1 MNIFINLTT
10 NNLQTK
16 KLLNMIWTVL
26 FLFLAVV
33 AAVLGFLGLGF
44 GPIEPAK
51 TAFYVIGACLLI
63 SIFIQ
68 KRKRRKR
75 YYE

>member
-1 MNIFINLTT
+1 
-10 NNLQTK
+10 
-16 KLLNMIWTVL
+16 MIWTILL
-26 FLFLAVV
+26 FFLTVV

-51 TAFYVIGACLLI
+51 TAFYVLGVLLVI
-63 SIFIQ
+63 AFFLER
-68 KRKRRKR
+68 RKKRKR

>member
-1 MNIFINLTT
+1 ML
-10 NNLQTK
+10 
-16 KLLNMIWTVL
+16 WTIL

-51 TAFYVIGACLLI
+51 FAFYILGVLFVV
-63 SIFIQ
+63 SFFIERRK
-68 KRKRRKR
+68 KRKK

>member
-1 MNIFINLTT
+1 MNYNPFNL
-10 NNLQTK
+10 LFM
-16 KLLNMIWTVL
+16 LWTIL

-51 TAFYVIGACLLI
+51 TAFYVFGTCLLI
-63 SIFIQ
+63 SLFMQ
-68 KRKRRKR
+68 RRKKKRKS

>member
-1 MNIFINLTT
+1 MF
-10 NNLQTK
+10 
-16 KLLNMIWTVL
+16 WTIILL
-26 FLFLAVV
+26 FLTVV

-51 TAFYVIGACLLI
+51 TAFYFLGVLLVI
-63 SIFIQ
+63 SFIMERH
-68 KRKRRKR
+68 KKRKR

>member
-1 MNIFINLTT
+1 ML
-10 NNLQTK
+10 
-16 KLLNMIWTVL
+16 WTIL
-26 FLFLAVV
+26 FLFLTVV

-51 TAFYVIGACLLI
+51 TFFYVLGACLLI
-63 SIFIQ
+63 SVFMQ
-68 KRKRRKR
+68 KRKKRKR

>member
-1 MNIFINLTT
+1 ML
-10 NNLQTK
+10 
-16 KLLNMIWTVL
+16 WTFL

-33 AAVLGFLGLGF
+33 AAVIGFLGLGF

-51 TAFYVIGACLLI
+51 IVFYVLGACLLI
-63 SIFIQ
+63 SLITQ
-68 KRKRRKR
+68 KRKKRKR

>member
-1 MNIFINLTT
+1 
-10 NNLQTK
+10 
-16 KLLNMIWTVL
+16 MIWTILLL
-26 FLFLAVV
+26 FLTIV

-51 TAFYVIGACLLI
+51 IGFYILAAFLVI
-63 SIFIQ
+63 SFFME
-68 KRKRRKR
+68 RRNKSKK